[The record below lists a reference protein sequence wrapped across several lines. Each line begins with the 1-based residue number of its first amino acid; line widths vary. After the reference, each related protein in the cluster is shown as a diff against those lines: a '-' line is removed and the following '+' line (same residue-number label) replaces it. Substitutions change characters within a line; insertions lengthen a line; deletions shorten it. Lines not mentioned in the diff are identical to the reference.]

1 MPLARLRN
9 DPTPRALF
17 LGGLAHGVHQ
27 VFHNGEAVYRPIT

>member
-9 DPTPRALF
+9 DLAPGPF
-17 LGGLAHGVHQ
+17 FIGGLAHGVHQ